1 MRFISKQLL
10 PLSPSPFF
18 HLLNIPSPFSR
29 VRQQPPEVKEFQD
42 LEDHWSDSVA
52 KSDQYGLENLLSP
65 VYVDIRPAGRLLRR
79 NQQIALLFQRN
90 AEPNSIEQRVV
101 SVRTFGDTAVVS
113 GTYIMRYKVNGGAK
127 EDRGIFTHVFARVR
141 GKWLCVNSQRT
152 TVVEKSDVKQKAENK
167 KSDAALP
174 FHIPLFHKGAD
185 STQPAPATTQTPP
198 N

>member
-1 MRFISKQLL
+1 MRFISKQLFAL
-10 PLSPSPFF
+10 VA
-18 HLLNIPSPFSR
+18 IPIFSFAQHTQS
-29 VRQQPPEVKEFQD
+29 VQPGKAQPPEVKEFQD

-65 VYVDIRPAGRLLRR
+65 VYVDISASGEVTTR

-167 KSDAALP
+167 KSDATLP